1 MKLDPQPSGTSKP
14 TPSTRIETEV
24 AVIGAGPG
32 GSALAG
38 FLRKRGHR
46 VVVFDKDAFPRFHI
60 GESLL
65 PMSIPALDEI
75 GLDLS
80 REPYALKK
88 PGALFLDEGSSGNL
102 RINFAKALPGSFPH
116 AYQVERQYFD
126 HAVAQRAAALG
137 ADVRFQE
144 EVHDWKEHADH
155 VELTGSFGTCRA
167 AIMVDASGQQA
178 LIGRRNRSVQQLER
192 FGRCASFS
200 TFAKVHSPTAREG
213 VGEGDIVIFL
223 CSKGWVWLIPLP
235 GARVSVGLVEQKP
248 VPGSTA
254 EETLMGCI
262 QGSDYLSR
270 FFDGAERIAPFRRI
284 ANYSYYN
291 LAPSSLR
298 TASVGDARAFLDP
311 IFSSGVTI
319 AVLTARLL
327 AQEISAALGE
337 KRALALE
344 DYWRR
349 CEIAYTTFDRLIE
362 RFYRPEWV
370 RNVFFASGTEDRL
383 VREFTSILA
392 GDVWRDDNDI
402 QQKFLKTKPRT
413 GFGSEPAKAR

>member
-1 MKLDPQPSGTSKP
+1 MNAEAQASGTARKDVF
-14 TPSTRIETEV
+14 ETEI

-38 FLRKRGHR
+38 FLRKRGHQ
-46 VVVFDKDAFPRFHI
+46 VTVFEKDAFPRFHI

-65 PMSIPALDEI
+65 PMSIPALEEI

-80 REPYALKK
+80 REHYALRK
-88 PGALFLDEGSSGNL
+88 PGALFLDDGSPGSL
-102 RINFAKALPGSFPH
+102 RILFAHALPGSFDH
-116 AYQVERQYFD
+116 AYQVERQHFD
-126 HAVAQRAAALG
+126 HAVAKRAAALG
-137 ADVRFQE
+137 ADVRFRT
-144 EVHDWKEHADH
+144 EVDDWQEHADH

-167 AIMVDASGQQA
+167 QVMVDASGQQA
-178 LIGRRNRSVQQLER
+178 LIGRRNRAVQQLER

-200 TFAKVHSPTAREG
+200 TFGKVESPTAVAG
-213 VGEGDIVIFL
+213 VGQGDIVIFL
-223 CSKGWVWLIPLP
+223 CGKGWVWLIPLP
-235 GARVSVGLVEQKP
+235 GSRVSVGLVEQKP

-262 QGSDYLSR
+262 QGSEYLTK
-270 FFDGAERIAPFRRI
+270 FFAGAERIAPFRRI

-291 LAPSSLR
+291 LQPSSAR

-327 AQEISAALGE
+327 AGEISAALKEG
-337 KRALALE
+337 RALALE

-370 RNVFFASGTEDRL
+370 RNVFFASGAEDRL

-392 GDVWRDDNDI
+392 GDVWREDNEI

-413 GFGSEPAKAR
+413 GWGSEPVAAR